1 MASEPAARNAQVVG
15 AEEEDEGFGGP
26 VKTFLEH
33 LEDLR
38 WTLVKS
44 VSALLLAMLVCLVAG
59 NQLVKLLSWPLSH
72 ALTFGPKIR
81 ATPVQLGTNVIGRVN
96 LRDLGPVPWQT
107 NEVRALRVVPLT
119 IGTNTFLAF
128 EPELRA
134 PREDDRL
141 VVLKNYTPIE
151 GIMVAFKLAL
161 YGGLVLAAPFVFFFV
176 GQFVLPALKVTEK
189 AILYR
194 AVGYGTVLFFLGVLC
209 CYFLVAGV
217 ALTATVQFS
226 NWMGF
231 IADEWRADAYIG
243 FMCKFML
250 GMGLTFELPVVIL
263 TLVKIELLD
272 LAKLRSFRPY
282 AIIGNLVIAAVVTP
296 SGDPFT
302 MVLMAFPL
310 QLLYELSVAVAW
322 YWEWRTR
329 RSGATGTPQPT

>member
-1 MASEPAARNAQVVG
+1 MASEPEARNPESIG
-15 AEEEDEGFGGP
+15 PDEEEGFGGP

-44 VSALLLAMLVCLVAG
+44 VSALLLSMLVCLVAG
-59 NQLVKLLSWPLSH
+59 NKLVALLSWPLSH
-72 ALTFGPKIR
+72 ALTFGPTIR
-81 ATPVQLGTNVIGRVN
+81 ATPVELGTNVIGRVK
-96 LRDLGPVPWQT
+96 LGDRGPLPWPSNT
-107 NEVRALRVVPLT
+107 VRALRMVPLT
-119 IGTNTFLAF
+119 VGTNVFLAL
-128 EPELRA
+128 EPDLQ
-134 PREDDRL
+134 PPPEDDRL

-151 GIMVAFKLAL
+151 GIMVALKLAL
-161 YGGLVLAAPFVFFFV
+161 YGGLLLAAPFIFFFV
-176 GQFVLPALKVTEK
+176 GQFVLPAMKVTEK

-209 CYFLVAGV
+209 CFFIVAGV

-231 IADEWRADAYIG
+231 VADEWRADAYIG

-263 TLVKIELLD
+263 TLVKIGLLD
-272 LAKLRSFRPY
+272 LAKLRGFRAY

-310 QLLYELSVAVAW
+310 HLLYELSVAVAW
-322 YWEWRTR
+322 YWEWRDR
-329 RSGATGTPQPT
+329 RKNLTPAAGQP

>member
-1 MASEPAARNAQVVG
+1 
-15 AEEEDEGFGGP
+15 
-26 VKTFLEH
+26 
-33 LEDLR
+33 
-38 WTLVKS
+38 
-44 VSALLLAMLVCLVAG
+44 VAG
-59 NQLVKLLSWPLSH
+59 NKLVALLSWPLSH
-72 ALTFGPKIR
+72 SLTFGPKIR
-81 ATPVQLGTNVIGRVN
+81 ATPIELGTNIIARVN
-96 LRDLGPVPWQT
+96 FGDLGPLPWPSNQ
-107 NEVRALRVVPLT
+107 VRSLRMVPLT
-119 IGTNTFLAF
+119 MGTNVFLAF
-128 EPELRA
+128 EPDLR
-134 PREDDRL
+134 PPPEDDPL

-151 GIMVAFKLAL
+151 GIMVALKLAL

-176 GQFVLPALKVTEK
+176 GQFVLPALKITEK

-194 AVGYGTVLFFLGVLC
+194 AVGYGTALFFLGVLC

-263 TLVKIELLD
+263 TLVKIGLLD
-272 LAKLRSFRPY
+272 LAKLRGFRAY

-310 QLLYELSVAVAW
+310 HLLYELSVAVAW
-322 YWEWRTR
+322 YWEWRDR
-329 RSGATGTPQPT
+329 RRNPVPVSDHV

>member
-1 MASEPAARNAQVVG
+1 MASEPEARDPAASVL
-15 AEEEDEGFGGP
+15 EEEGEGFGGP

-44 VSALLLAMLVCLVAG
+44 VSALLLSMLVCLVAG
-59 NQLVKLLSWPLSH
+59 NKLVSLLSWPLSH
-72 ALTFGPKIR
+72 AMTFGPKLR
-81 ATPVQLGTNVIGRVN
+81 ATPVELGTNVIGRVK
-96 LRDLGPVPWQT
+96 LGELGPLPWQS
-107 NEVRALRVVPLT
+107 NQVRALRMVPLT
-119 IGTNTFLAF
+119 LGTNVVLALQ
-128 EPELRA
+128 PDLQA

-151 GIMVAFKLAL
+151 GIMVALKLAL
-161 YGGLVLAAPFVFFFV
+161 YGGLVLAAPFVFLFV
-176 GQFVLPALKVTEK
+176 GQFVLPALKVSEK

-194 AVGYGTVLFFLGVLC
+194 AVAYGTALFFLGVIC

-263 TLVKIELLD
+263 TLVKIGLLD
-272 LAKLRSFRPY
+272 LAKLRGFRAY

-322 YWEWRTR
+322 YWEWRDR
-329 RSGATGTPQPT
+329 RRQVAAPAVQP